1 MSFNISKDV
10 KSIAETLTQKYH
22 LGHFGGNFEN
32 WQFPYFALLY
42 NK

>member
-22 LGHFGGNFEN
+22 LGHFDDNFKN
-32 WQFPYFALLY
+32 LQFPYLVLL
-42 NK
+42 